1 MSWWSWIIIGT
12 LLLGVELF
20 AVDAQ
25 FFLIFIGA
33 GAIVVGLV
41 GMLGIDL
48 PVWVQWLL
56 FAGLSI
62 VAMLTVRRQLYMAL
76 RRRPLSKVDSDVDQS
91 VQIPDEL
98 APGKSTRVEYR
109 GSGWTA
115 VNVGERLILAGEK
128 ARIESVD
135 GLTLRVRLNQPS
147 PIGHSEQP

>member
-1 MSWWSWIIIGT
+1 MAWWYWIIIGT

-20 AVDAQ
+20 AVDLQ

-48 PVWVQWLL
+48 PVWTQWLL
-56 FAGLSI
+56 FAVLSI
-62 VAMLTVRRQLYMAL
+62 VAMLTIRRQLYASL
-76 RRRPLSKVDSDVDQS
+76 RRRPLAKVDGDAN
-91 VQIPDEL
+91 QIVRIPEEL
-98 APGKSTRVEYR
+98 APGKSMRIEYR

-115 VNVGERLILAGEK
+115 LNVGERLIPAGDE

-135 GLTLRVRLNQPS
+135 GLTLRVRPN
-147 PIGHSEQP
+147 

>member
-1 MSWWSWIIIGT
+1 MAWYSWIIIGT

-33 GAIVVGLV
+33 GAIVVGLI

-48 PVWVQWLL
+48 PEWTQWLL
-56 FAGLSI
+56 FAVLSI
-62 VAMLTVRRQLYMAL
+62 VAMLTLRRQLYAKL
-76 RRRPLSKVDSDVDQS
+76 RQRPPGKVETDVDRR
-91 VQIPDEL
+91 VRIPLEL

-115 VNVGERLILAGEK
+115 VNVGDRPIPAGEEV
-128 ARIESVD
+128 RIESVD
-135 GLTLRVRLNQPS
+135 GLTLNVRLS
-147 PIGHSEQP
+147 